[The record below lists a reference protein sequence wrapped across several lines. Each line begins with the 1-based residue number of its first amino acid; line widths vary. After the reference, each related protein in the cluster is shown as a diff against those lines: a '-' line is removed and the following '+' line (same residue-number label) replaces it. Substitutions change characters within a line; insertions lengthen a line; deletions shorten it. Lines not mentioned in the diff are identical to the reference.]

1 MWQDSVQPIP
11 SSTAGTGEE
20 SEPRLPNPGS
30 GSPCP
35 NNAHTNPSCS
45 WEEREAS
52 STLELGLPVYW
63 KEEIPLLYLS
73 FRSYSCQRMNACVCL
88 FSLLTA
94 SWRQGFLLASLT
106 KLLPANTSEALC
118 YSLCCC
124 PVFLRSRCRT
134 EQRLCLTLAHYLRFL
149 KEASKVKQAVHCF
162 VWLYSKNVTAAMKM
176 KSMANT
182 TSTHLWNIRFY
193 SAKNMNI
200 SDW

>member
-11 SSTAGTGEE
+11 SGTAGTGEE

-73 FRSYSCQRMNACVCL
+73 FRSYSCQRMNVCVSSHCWQHPEDRGFYWPLSRNSCL
-88 FSLLTA
+88 PIPPRLFAVPSAAAQFS
-94 SWRQGFLLASLT
+94 
-106 KLLPANTSEALC
+106 SEADVGQSKGCAWHLRIIYGFSRRPVKWSRLYIALC
-118 YSLCCC
+118 DC
-124 PVFLRSRCRT
+124 
-134 EQRLCLTLAHYLRFL
+134 
-149 KEASKVKQAVHCF
+149 
-162 VWLYSKNVTAAMKM
+162 TAKM
-176 KSMANT
+176 
-182 TSTHLWNIRFY
+182 
-193 SAKNMNI
+193 
-200 SDW
+200 